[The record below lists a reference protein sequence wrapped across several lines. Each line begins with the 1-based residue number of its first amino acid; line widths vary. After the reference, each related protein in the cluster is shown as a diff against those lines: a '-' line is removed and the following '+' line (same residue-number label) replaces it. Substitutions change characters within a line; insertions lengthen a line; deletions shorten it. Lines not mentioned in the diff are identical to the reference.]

1 MCTKRSLL
9 ATLIVINPY
18 LPINVAPLSPAP
30 AMALDLNALR
40 ATEKQTI
47 NLFEVTT
54 PSVVYIDTFT
64 QRLDVVN
71 MNIMGARHCDLFSM
85 NFLDPMN

>member
-30 AMALDLNALR
+30 AMALDLDALR

-47 NLFEVTT
+47 NLFEVGQSGGPEGT
-54 PSVVYIDTFT
+54 S
-64 QRLDVVN
+64 L
-71 MNIMGARHCDLFSM
+71 GAFSR
-85 NFLDPMN
+85 F